1 MFNIGNETK
10 PEIEFT
16 EIEGYNINGEKIEKS
31 GNGLVMGVLAL
42 FLFGGVGFLGY
53 NYLQDDSSPQKS
65 AVMGVSRINP
75 LNKSEIERGL
85 NEIHQDMEARG
96 EVNKKVATQSQSY
109 KSKEEISDKLDGM
122 VDMFYNKEAIPA
134 ELDNMVEDF
143 YSNQPSTS
151 KKEGVLP
158 IPGGGNPRQNNRQK
172 GFVGPPGVP
181 KNFRRAIQNGENRR
195 PPIWGEEK
203 ALIGG
208 PKPFVGNFLGG
219 GF

>member
-151 KKEGVLP
+151 NSRIITIREGDTLAK
-158 IPGGGNPRQNNRQK
+158 ISKRFYGNSMEYQK
-172 GFVGPPGVP
+172 IIDANQKLQKSATLHIGEKIRVP
-181 KNFRRAIQNGENRR
+181 Y
-195 PPIWGEEK
+195 
-203 ALIGG
+203 
-208 PKPFVGNFLGG
+208 
-219 GF
+219 